1 MLNFVTVIQILS
13 GLATGFL
20 ILAHEPKSEGLG
32 SIGGSAHHFKGMQ
45 SSAEDKLD
53 QLTWASFILF
63 YISNFIKES
72 LFLIFINFFNYFYI
86 IGMKELRCSRL
97 LMLLLSNFYL

>member
-1 MLNFVTVIQILS
+1 MLSFVTIIQILS

-32 SIGGSAHHFKGMQ
+32 SIGGAAHHFKGMQ

-53 QLTWASFILF
+53 QLTWGTFI
-63 YISNFIKES
+63 I
-72 LFLIFINFFNYFYI
+72 FLSSSI
-86 IGMKELRCSRL
+86 ILGFGLV
-97 LMLLLSNFYL
+97 

>member
-1 MLNFVTVIQILS
+1 MNEREPVSLKCEIFLEIHLLNNIHVIINELMLNFITVIQILS

-63 YISNFIKES
+63 LGASII
-72 LFLIFINFFNYFYI
+72 LGFN
-86 IGMKELRCSRL
+86 LV
-97 LMLLLSNFYL
+97 